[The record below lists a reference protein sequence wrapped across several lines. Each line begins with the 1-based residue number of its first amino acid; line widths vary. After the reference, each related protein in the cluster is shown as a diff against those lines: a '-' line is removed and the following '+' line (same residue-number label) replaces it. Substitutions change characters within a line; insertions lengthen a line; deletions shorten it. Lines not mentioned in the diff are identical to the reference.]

1 MRVYFIFSIKL
12 EFINLYYNNK
22 NILYSIL
29 KQIYY
34 LDTNELKYGYNI
46 YNQLI
51 NDIDKNDLDKFLY
64 IKLHRNIPYSKRK
77 NIHIYNNLYKD
88 EVSKLIV
95 KRSYIK
101 LETENNYSSFFKY
114 LKEYNNSLFV
124 CDFKNQ
130 DYFFLKDY
138 NY

>member
-34 LDTNELKYGYNI
+34 LDSNELKYGYNI
-46 YNQLI
+46 FNQLI

-64 IKLHRNIPYSKRK
+64 VKLHRNIPYSKR
-77 NIHIYNNLYKD
+77 NHTHIYNNLYKD

-114 LKEYNNSLFV
+114 LKEYNSSLFV

-130 DYFFLKDY
+130 NYFFIKDY

>member
-34 LDTNELKYGYNI
+34 LDSNELKYGYNI

-64 IKLHRNIPYSKRK
+64 IKLHRNIPYSKRE
-77 NIHIYNNLYKD
+77 NIHIYNN
-88 EVSKLIV
+88 
-95 KRSYIK
+95 
-101 LETENNYSSFFKY
+101 
-114 LKEYNNSLFV
+114 
-124 CDFKNQ
+124 
-130 DYFFLKDY
+130 
-138 NY
+138 